1 MKPSSVTR
9 VLTIIFLKVFSNL
22 WVKMLL
28 AICKSRHSPLPKQ
41 AGKIGDVLG
50 LTFAA
55 RVFTTTSDPH
65 EPIIERGNKQT
76 RCWVGNACDPFASR
90 WAERRSFAA
99 LRMTKPL
106 AVTPSLFSGQALS
119 AACGSGETDG
129 DPSLRS

>member
-9 VLTIIFLKVFSNL
+9 MLTMIFLKVFSNL

-41 AGKIGDVLG
+41 PGKIGNVLG
-50 LTFAA
+50 RTFAA

-76 RCWVGNACDPFASR
+76 RCWVGNAFACSVGALAG
-90 WAERRSFAA
+90 AETERDC
-99 LRMTKPL
+99 
-106 AVTPSLFSGQALS
+106 
-119 AACGSGETDG
+119 CGSGVCA
-129 DPSLRS
+129 R